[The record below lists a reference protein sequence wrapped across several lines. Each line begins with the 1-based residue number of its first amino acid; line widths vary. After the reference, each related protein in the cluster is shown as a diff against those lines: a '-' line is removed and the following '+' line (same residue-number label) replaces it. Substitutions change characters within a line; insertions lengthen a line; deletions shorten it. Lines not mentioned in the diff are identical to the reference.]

1 MINLSLAMIV
11 RNEEERLGN
20 CLSSVAGL
28 VDEIIVVDTG
38 STDDTVAIAE
48 SFGARIS
55 RFSWVD
61 DFAAARNE
69 SLRLCT
75 GNWVLILD
83 GDEAVD
89 SADHPAIR
97 EACTQDRIPAFFMTL
112 RNYFLDSRLLFLDQ
126 VIKPNESHYEQGSEF
141 SYCADFRGLRLCRW
155 FPDLCFEGRIHELLV
170 PYFNQRH
177 LPIGNLETVIHHFG
191 KVDLARE
198 EEKKIHYLRMAQD
211 QVDFDPANA
220 QSQFNLMTQAC
231 TTQDWDVAIASGFA
245 FLALQTRPPEM
256 VLTTLAFALQETGR
270 HAEAMPYLKRV
281 LLSSPRHPLALT
293 RLPISLAQTGHAAEA
308 LKMLERAI
316 RLQPSLPAPRMA
328 KAEIQIDLGQNA
340 EALATLNEGIA
351 ACPKDP
357 ALRVALIKLDLRLG
371 QEAQAALD
379 AWDALKNIPRGGQ
392 GHWHALVA
400 GFLLNSGET
409 AKGRRVLEQGLK
421 LHPTHASLLRLWEV
435 SDET

>member
-11 RNEEERLGN
+11 RNEEGRLRN
-20 CLSSVAGL
+20 CLASVANL

-38 STDDTVAIAE
+38 STDSTVTIAT
-48 SFGARIS
+48 SFGARIGH
-55 RFSWVD
+55 FPWVD
-61 DFAAARNE
+61 DFAAARNK

-83 GDEAVD
+83 ADEAVD

-97 EACTQDRIPAFFMTL
+97 EACAQDRIPAFFMTL
-112 RNYFLDSRLLFLDQ
+112 RNYFLDSRLVFLDQ
-126 VIKPNESHYEQGSEF
+126 AIRPNDGRYDQGSEF
-141 SYCADFRGLRLCRW
+141 SYCADFQGLRLCRR
-155 FPDLCFEGRIHELLV
+155 FQDLCFEGRIHELLV

-177 LPIGNLETVIHHFG
+177 LPIGNLEAVIHHFG

-198 EEKKIHYLRMAQD
+198 EKKKIHYLRMARD
-211 QVDFDPANA
+211 QVDLDPTNA

-231 TTQDWDVAIASGFA
+231 TAQEWELAIASGLA
-245 FLALQTRPPEM
+245 FLALQARPPET
-256 VLTTLAFALQETGR
+256 VLTTLAFALQEEGR
-270 HAEAMPYLKRV
+270 YAEAMPYLKRV
-281 LLSSPRHPLALT
+281 LLSSPKHPLALM

-316 RLQPSLPAPRMA
+316 RLQPSLPAPRMV
-328 KAEIQIDLGQNA
+328 KAGIQTDLGQHA
-340 EALATLNEGIA
+340 EALATLKEGIA

-379 AWDALKNIPRGGQ
+379 AWDALKNIPRGGE